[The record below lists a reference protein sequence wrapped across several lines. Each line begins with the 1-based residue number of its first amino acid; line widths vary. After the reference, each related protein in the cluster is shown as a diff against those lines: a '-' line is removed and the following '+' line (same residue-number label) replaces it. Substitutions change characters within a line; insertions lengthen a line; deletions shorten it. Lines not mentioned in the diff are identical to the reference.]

1 MLIRP
6 IRHHDIDEV
15 LDLGAA
21 MHEESAYRLL
31 PYHRRKVR
39 RLAEVY
45 TSGHEAYCG
54 LVAEE
59 EEKIIAMFGG
69 YVTDYFFCDERI
81 ACDMVLFVDR
91 RFRGGTAAFRL
102 IRAFRRWAE
111 TRKVREICL
120 SISTEV
126 NTERTGR
133 LYERLGLLRVGAIYK
148 QRLY

>member
-6 IRHHDIDEV
+6 VRHHDIDAV

-21 MHEESAYRLL
+21 MHAESAYRLL
-31 PYHRRKVR
+31 PYHRQKVR
-39 RLAEVY
+39 QLAEVY
-45 TSGHEAYCG
+45 TRDHETYCG

-59 EEKIIAMFGG
+59 DEKIIAMFGG

-81 ACDMVLFVDR
+81 ACDMILFVDH

-102 IRAFRRWAE
+102 IKAFRQWAQM
-111 TRKVREICL
+111 RKVREICL

-126 NTERTGR
+126 KTERTGR
-133 LYERLGLLRVGAIYK
+133 LYERLGLSQVGAIYK
-148 QRLY
+148 QRFF